1 MKSMQQHK
9 KGFVDSDDPRLIF
22 KKDPYVTI
30 FGLYDP
36 SNDGW
41 WAYAVLDSYGN
52 LAFESDFV
60 YESAE
65 EAEQF
70 ALEWYEEFGDKLASA
85 NMRRAK
91 GKVVTMKMD
100 ERKAFDAGFE
110 AGMKSVKKGGARQF
124 NRKTVNCKAA
134 SSLVPPVD
142 LGKWYWDSDDEVEC
156 YTWAPEGHEGD
167 VWFQI
172 DNALGYWSWCIDWAG
187 PYPPNIEPEN
197 KSTCAYNALADCI
210 NWANSHVREL
220 EELFDES

>member
-85 NMRRAK
+85 DMRRFCTF
-91 GKVVTMKMD
+91 G
-100 ERKAFDAGFE
+100 
-110 AGMKSVKKGGARQF
+110 KKGGVRQF

-142 LGKWYWDSDDEVEC
+142 LGKWYWDSDDGVEC

-197 KSTCAYNALADCI
+197 KSTCAQNALVDCI
-210 NWANSHVREL
+210 DWAYSHVREL